1 MHDFCVNAI
10 PVLNDNKFYNIQQY
24 NTILTLIEIHYN
36 YIHVYLHVPSCTPNC
51 TVITVFSV
59 FTMSFLRYNAPI
71 NGLPQDGGVGQ
82 PRGIRLRK
90 AHMGWDFDIT
100 AIPRVGNL
108 TRPPS

>member
-1 MHDFCVNAI
+1 MLLEVRTLFI
-10 PVLNDNKFYNIQQY
+10 STSR
-24 NTILTLIEIHYN
+24 NTTRARQ
-36 YIHVYLHVPSCTPNC
+36 
-51 TVITVFSV
+51 
-59 FTMSFLRYNAPI
+59 FLQFNAPI

-90 AHMGWDFDIT
+90 AHMSWDFDIT